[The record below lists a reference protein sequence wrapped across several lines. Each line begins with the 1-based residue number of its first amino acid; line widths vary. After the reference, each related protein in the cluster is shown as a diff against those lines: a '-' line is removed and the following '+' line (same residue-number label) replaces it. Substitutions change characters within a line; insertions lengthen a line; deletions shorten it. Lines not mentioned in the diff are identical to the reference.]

1 MNQKHYWKGEVE
13 KMEFLKS
20 ILFGKNM
27 DAILVVIILEWIL
40 AVYGI
45 GMTIATKKLWAKIIN
60 IVLTILWVVC
70 AILNMI
76 EFLG

>member
-45 GMTIATKKLWAKIIN
+45 GMTIAIRTVLS
-60 IVLTILWVVC
+60 IVIPPRSQLQ
-70 AILNMI
+70 A
-76 EFLG
+76 

>member
-1 MNQKHYWKGEVE
+1 
-13 KMEFLKS
+13 MEFLKS

-45 GMTIATKKLWAKIIN
+45 
-60 IVLTILWVVC
+60 
-70 AILNMI
+70 
-76 EFLG
+76 

>member
-1 MNQKHYWKGEVE
+1 
-13 KMEFLKS
+13 MEFLKS